1 MWYGVLLGCGGCGLI
16 TCDFISI
23 RETFHV
29 ASRTK
34 RDNLDMN
41 HFVNVSV
48 VTFLS
53 YKTQIILSEN
63 TFITH
68 FLLCLDILI
77 NLSHLVFADQLL

>member
-1 MWYGVLLGCGGCGLI
+1 M
-16 TCDFISI
+16 
-23 RETFHV
+23 TFF
-29 ASRTK
+29 SSDKLFQR
-34 RDNLDMN
+34 N

-53 YKTQIILSEN
+53 YKTRITRSIILSEN

-77 NLSHLVFADQLL
+77 SLSHLVFADQLL